1 MFKTVIKPLNLLSR
15 LVLTGTLL
23 SSANI
28 LHAKPNASWPDL
40 GHYVLIFDP
49 TMPAE
54 QIQQQVDQVYHQQ
67 ESNQFG
73 DQRYALLFK
82 PGHYQTLIK
91 TGFYTQVLGLG
102 SHPDAVTLQG
112 GLYVDA
118 VWHDGD
124 ATQNFW
130 RSAENLSVLPQSV
143 SSARGKVDAG
153 TMQWAVS
160 QASPL
165 RKIHLKGNL
174 ILDDNSGWS
183 SGGFIAD
190 SVVDGE
196 INAGSQQQWMNRNSD
211 WGKWT
216 GTRWNSV
223 FIGSQHTPDAS
234 QWPEP
239 ANTVIAHTPRIRE
252 KPYLSV
258 DEQGLLQ
265 VMRPALRINSSG
277 PSWQTTQ
284 NEQALP
290 IAQFYI
296 AKPEKDN
303 AATLNAALKR
313 GKHLLLT
320 PGIYPL
326 ERPLHIS
333 RANTMLLGLGLATLQ
348 STTGNA
354 LIQVAD
360 VSGVSIAGVLLDAGE
375 QNSRYLMQVGQPNS
389 RRSHAHNPT
398 VLHDLF
404 IRIGGAGVAN
414 ASLALEI
421 NSHDVIGDNLWLWR
435 ADHGSGVGW
444 DVNHTRNGL
453 IVNGDRVTMYGLFVE
468 HFHEYQTLWNGNHGS
483 VYFYQS
489 EAPYEAPDQQSWMH
503 GKTNGFASYHISRHV
518 RQHQAYG
525 LGIYCWF
532 DDNPEVKL
540 ERAIEAPQ
548 HVPGIKLENMT
559 TVSLGGRGEI
569 THVLNQQ
576 GDKASTEH
584 NVARLKRPL

>member
-1 MFKTVIKPLNLLSR
+1 MPFIRFGNTWLLMA
-15 LVLTGTLL
+15 VL
-23 SSANI
+23 SVSAFELRAANTS
-28 LHAKPNASWPDL
+28 ATWPDL
-40 GHYVLIFDP
+40 GPNVLIFDAS
-49 TMPAE
+49 MPAE
-54 QIQQQVDQVYHQQ
+54 TIQQQVNQVYHQQ
-67 ESNQFG
+67 EDNQFG

-82 PGHYQTLIK
+82 PGHYQTLVK

-102 SHPDAVTLQG
+102 LHPDAVTLQG

-130 RSAENLSVLPQSV
+130 RSAENLTVIPEPV
-143 SSARGKVDAG
+143 SSARGKVETG

-160 QASPL
+160 QASPM

-223 FIGSQHTPDAS
+223 FVGSQHTPDAS
-234 QWPEP
+234 QWPDP
-239 ANTVIAHTPRIRE
+239 ANTVITHTPRIRE
-252 KPYLSV
+252 KPYLAMGS
-258 DEQGLLQ
+258 EGQLQ
-265 VMRPALRINSSG
+265 VMRPTLRFNSVG
-277 PSWQTTQ
+277 PSWQTAR
-284 NEQALP
+284 NERALP

-296 AKPEKDN
+296 AKPEQDN
-303 AATLNAALKR
+303 ATTLNAALNR

-320 PGIYPL
+320 PGIYTL
-326 ERPLHIS
+326 EKSLKINH
-333 RANTMLLGLGLATLQ
+333 ANTIVLGLGLATLQ
-348 STTGNA
+348 ATQGNA

-375 QNSRYLMQVGQPNS
+375 QNSKRLMQVGPLGS
-389 RRSHAHNPT
+389 RRSHANNPT
-398 VLHDLF
+398 VLHDVF

-444 DVNHTRNGL
+444 DVNRTRNGL
-453 IVNGDRVTMYGLFVE
+453 IVNGDRVTLYGLFVE
-468 HFHEYQTLWNGNHGS
+468 HFHEYQTIWNGNQGS

-489 EAPYEAPDQQSWMH
+489 EAPYEAPDQKSWMH
-503 GKTNGFASYHISRHV
+503 GSKNGFASYRLSNHV

-532 DDNPEVKL
+532 DDNPDVKL
-540 ERAIEAPQ
+540 GSAIEAPM
-548 HVPGIKLENMT
+548 HTPDIKIENMT

-569 THVLNQQ
+569 THVLNQL
-576 GDKASTEH
+576 GENANHINS
-584 NVARLKRPL
+584 VVRLKSR